1 MTALYHEMNSA
12 ERLHTYAQ
20 NLPKE
25 APYVITENTPPPN
38 WPHREL
44 LNLIMLH

>member
-1 MTALYHEMNSA
+1 MNSA

-38 WPHREL
+38 CPTGI